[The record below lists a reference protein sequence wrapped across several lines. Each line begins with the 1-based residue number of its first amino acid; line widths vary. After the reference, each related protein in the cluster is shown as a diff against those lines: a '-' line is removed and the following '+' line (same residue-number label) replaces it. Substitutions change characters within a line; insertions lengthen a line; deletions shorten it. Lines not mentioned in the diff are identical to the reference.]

1 MLTKLAFTAA
11 AGLFLVSAALA
22 QTPAPPNV
30 NPGSLDSGAEE
41 SGAGNQPRS
50 PGMNSHG
57 TGSNRHG
64 NTMQHKMREF
74 RHHNARALETDGM
87 NANVK
92 PGSTR
97 SGHSESAP
105 AAGSVR

>member
-1 MLTKLAFTAA
+1 MLSKLALTAA
-11 AGLFLVSAALA
+11 AGLFLVSAAVA

-50 PGMNSHG
+50 PGMNTHG
-57 TGSNRHG
+57 TRSRQHG
-64 NTMQHKMREF
+64 KAMQHKMQGI

-97 SGHSESAP
+97 SGHSESGP
-105 AAGSVR
+105 AASSVR

>member
-1 MLTKLAFTAA
+1 MLTKLILAA
-11 AGLFLVSAALA
+11 AGLFIASAAVA
-22 QTPAPPNV
+22 QTSAPPNI
-30 NPGSLDSGAEE
+30 NSGSMQSGAEE

-57 TGSNRHG
+57 TRSDQRGVVR
-64 NTMQHKMREF
+64 R
-74 RHHNARALETDGM
+74 NAPAAQTDGF

-97 SGHSESAP
+97 SGHSESGP
-105 AAGSVR
+105 AAGSSR

>member
-1 MLTKLAFTAA
+1 MLTKLVLTAA
-11 AGLFLVSAALA
+11 TGLFIASAAVA

-30 NPGSLDSGAEE
+30 NPGSMQSGAEE

-57 TGSNRHG
+57 TRSDQRGDVR
-64 NTMQHKMREF
+64 
-74 RHHNARALETDGM
+74 HNAPAAQTDGI

-97 SGHSESAP
+97 SGHSESGP
-105 AAGSVR
+105 AAGSSR